1 MVMRCRVVG
10 FKWNGGA
17 ALLRHMSCCQASALP
32 GHYRG
37 APAPGHLLIK
47 MHSAIPAA
55 KLRGCVLPGAQ
66 VTKDCITSIANSD
79 NFGGIY
85 QEIFRACNVTA
96 G

>member
-1 MVMRCRVVG
+1 MGHCLITMH
-10 FKWNGGA
+10 
-17 ALLRHMSCCQASALP
+17 LETSA
-32 GHYRG
+32 GE
-37 APAPGHLLIK
+37 
-47 MHSAIPAA
+47 
-55 KLRGCVLPGAQ
+55 LRGCVRPGAQ